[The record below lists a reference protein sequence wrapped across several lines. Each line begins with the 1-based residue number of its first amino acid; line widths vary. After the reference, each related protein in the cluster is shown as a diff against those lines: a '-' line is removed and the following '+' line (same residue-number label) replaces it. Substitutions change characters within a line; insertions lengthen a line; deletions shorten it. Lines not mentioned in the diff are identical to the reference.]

1 MLQDVDCTIQGENC
15 FGEYVNA
22 FRILHDGIDI
32 LLDFCVYS
40 EDLGTA
46 KLVSRLRVTKEFL
59 NILLNRVMETIEST
73 PLGTIYTFGG

>member
-40 EDLGTA
+40 QDLGTA
-46 KLVSRLRVTKEFL
+46 KLVTRLRVTKEFL
-59 NILLNRVMETIEST
+59 DILLNRVMETIQHSQ
-73 PLGTIYTFGG
+73 LGTIYSIGS